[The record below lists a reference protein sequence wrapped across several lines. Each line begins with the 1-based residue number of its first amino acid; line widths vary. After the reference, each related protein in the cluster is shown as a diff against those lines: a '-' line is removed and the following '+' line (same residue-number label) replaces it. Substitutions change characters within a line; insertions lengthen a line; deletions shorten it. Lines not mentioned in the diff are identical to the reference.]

1 MCLFKNIK
9 IHPDCRPL
17 KAKTDIVCFKV
28 LLKTHDNRF
37 VTPSQ
42 RMEISPDCLYHKQP
56 LKASILSYFR
66 FFKYHIL
73 GKRGIVTD
81 GFIHTYE
88 TLNLRIYADPKY
100 YTIFKC
106 IIPKGTWYYRG
117 LANQYASRNII
128 FLEQV
133 I

>member
-9 IHPDCRPL
+9 IHPNCRPL
-17 KAKTDIVCFKV
+17 RAKSDVVCFKV
-28 LLKTHDNRF
+28 LIKTSNKF
-37 VTPSQ
+37 ITPHQ
-42 RMEISPDCLYHKQP
+42 GMEISSDCLYYKQP

-73 GKRGIVTD
+73 GRRGIVTD

-88 TLNLRIYADPKY
+88 TLNLRIYAPEY

-106 IIPKGTWYYRG
+106 IIPKGTWYYKG
-117 LANQYASRNII
+117 LANQYASRKLI
-128 FLEQV
+128 FLEQ
-133 I
+133 II

>member
-1 MCLFKNIK
+1 MCLFKNVK
-9 IHPDCRPL
+9 IHPNYRPL
-17 KAKTDIVCFKV
+17 RAKSDIVCFKV
-28 LLKTHDNRF
+28 LIKTSDDRF
-37 VTPSQ
+37 ITPIQ
-42 RMEISPDCLYHKQP
+42 RMEIAPDCLYHKQP

-88 TLNLRIYADPKY
+88 TLNLCIYTPE
-100 YTIFKC
+100 YTVFKC

-117 LANQYASRNII
+117 LSNQYASRKVI
-128 FLEQV
+128 FLEQL

>member
-1 MCLFKNIK
+1 MCLFKNVK
-9 IHPDCRPL
+9 IHPNFRPL
-17 KAKTDIVCFKV
+17 RAKSDIVCFKI
-28 LLKTHDNRF
+28 LIKTSDNRF
-37 VTPSQ
+37 ITPVQ
-42 RMEISPDCLYHKQP
+42 RVEISPDCLYHKQP

-81 GFIHTYE
+81 GFIHTHE
-88 TLNLRIYADPKY
+88 TLNLSIYTPEY

-106 IIPKGTWYYRG
+106 VIPKGTRYYRG
-117 LANQYASRNII
+117 LSNQYASRKII
-128 FLEQV
+128 FLEQL

>member
-1 MCLFKNIK
+1 MCLFKNLK
-9 IHPDCRPL
+9 IHPNLRPL
-17 KAKTDIVCFKV
+17 RAKSDIVCFKV
-28 LLKTHDNRF
+28 LIKTSKKF
-37 VTPSQ
+37 ITPNQ
-42 RMEISPDCLYHKQP
+42 GMEISLDCLYHKQP

-81 GFIHTYE
+81 GFIHTHE
-88 TLNLRIYADPKY
+88 TLNLSIYAPEY

-117 LANQYASRNII
+117 LANQYASRKII
-128 FLEQV
+128 FLEQL

>member
-1 MCLFKNIK
+1 MCLFKNLK
-9 IHPDCRPL
+9 IHPNFRPL
-17 KAKTDIVCFKV
+17 RAKSDIVCFKV
-28 LLKTHDNRF
+28 LIKTSDNRF
-37 VTPSQ
+37 ITPVQ
-42 RMEISPDCLYHKQP
+42 RVEISPDCLYHKQP
-56 LKASILSYFR
+56 LKAFILSYFR

-81 GFIHTYE
+81 GFIHTHE
-88 TLNLRIYADPKY
+88 TLNLSIYSPEY

-117 LANQYASRNII
+117 LSNQYASRKII
-128 FLEQV
+128 FLEQL